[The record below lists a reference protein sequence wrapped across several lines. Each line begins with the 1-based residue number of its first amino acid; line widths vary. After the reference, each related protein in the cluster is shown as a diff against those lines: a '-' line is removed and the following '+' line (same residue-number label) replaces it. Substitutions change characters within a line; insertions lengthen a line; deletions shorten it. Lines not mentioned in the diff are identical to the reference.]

1 MLVLPRIVF
10 LLVVMAATAAAQ
22 AAGWERIVDDNKL
35 TVEIDA
41 DGTFT
46 SDHGTKV
53 SWGRVVLGNAEA
65 VKTGYRT
72 IKALNRYDCLNR
84 SFSTIKRVYLD
95 NDDNVIREE
104 TITDQTP
111 MLVRRNSVDERIL
124 RKACGLSNP
133 VPSVKNGK
141 ANAAETAKSDTTNRL
156 DKLAAAADR
165 AAKSVNAAP
174 ATAAGLP
181 SPHVH
186 GIPPKSAPLKTMPLP
201 VAAAPVNAAPEK
213 SAVLEAPAKSASRQP
228 VSVRFTPTPAAA
240 PMPRQSGTAP
250 MAATVAA
257 KVPAAQNIVGF
268 HPVRGRAAP
277 VIHSPPRPARHA
289 TPMRTAAVRPASSG
303 ESWRYYGA
311 GGPESWG
318 RLRPEWRLCGEGLRQ
333 SPIDF
338 AASAPIAV
346 DLDPVRFDYR
356 PSRFLITNTEQQLRV
371 KVDAGMSMEVRGQRY
386 MLEGFVLHRPGE
398 ARIAGKVA
406 DMEVQFFHRD
416 AEGRI
421 AVLAVQAAR
430 GDTPNALLQAL
441 LNNLPLEKGDSYAP
455 ETLIDLAA
463 FLPANPA
470 HFLYMGSLTAP
481 PCTEGVLWVVMKEPV
496 MLSDEQFGI
505 FSRLHPGN
513 ARPPQPANARL
524 VLESR

>member
-1 MLVLPRIVF
+1 MPVLPRIVF
-10 LLVVMAATAAAQ
+10 LLAAMAISAAAQ
-22 AAGWERIVDDNKL
+22 AAGWESVDDNDKR

-53 SWGRVVLGNAEA
+53 SWGRVVLGSAEA
-65 VKTGYRT
+65 AKTGYRT

-95 NDDNVIREE
+95 NDDNVVREE
-104 TITDQTP
+104 NVTDQTP
-111 MLVRRNSVDERIL
+111 LLVRRNSVDERIL

-133 VPSVKNGK
+133 APAAKNAK
-141 ANAAETAKSDTTNRL
+141 ANAAGRL
-156 DKLAAAADR
+156 GRLADAADR
-165 AAKSVNAAP
+165 AAKSVSAAP
-174 ATAAGLP
+174 AAAGVP
-181 SPHVH
+181 SLDIP
-186 GIPPKSAPLKTMPLP
+186 GIPPKSAPIKTMPSSI
-201 VAAAPVNAAPEK
+201 AAAPVSAAPEK
-213 SAVLEAPAKSASRQP
+213 STVLKAPVKSTLRQP
-228 VSVRFTPTPAAA
+228 ASVRFTPTPAAA
-240 PMPRQSGTAP
+240 PMPRQSGATPTA
-250 MAATVAA
+250 ANVAA
-257 KVPAAQNIVGF
+257 KVPAGRNTVIF
-268 HPVRGRAAP
+268 RPVKARTAP
-277 VIHSPPRPARHA
+277 SVHLPPRPVRHE
-289 TPMRTAAVRPASSG
+289 TPMRTGPARPASGSKD
-303 ESWRYYGA
+303 WRYYGA
-311 GGPESWG
+311 SGPESWG
-318 RLRPEWRLCGEGLRQ
+318 HLRPEWRLCGEGMRQ

-338 AASAPIAV
+338 AASAPVAV

-398 ARIAGKVA
+398 AYIAGKTA

-416 AEGRI
+416 AEGHI

-430 GDTPNALLQAL
+430 GDTPNTLLQTL

-463 FLPANPA
+463 FLPTNPA
-470 HFLYMGSLTAP
+470 YFLYMGSLTAP

-496 MLSDEQFGI
+496 TLSDEQFGI